1 MTVITLSRQM
11 GCHGEEIASSVA
23 QALGLRFIDAA
34 AINQA
39 AQRAGVPQVALD
51 ELEHEGQRGL
61 VNQMLKALRTMPGL
75 PRTSP
80 PAGAPAA
87 EAGPVEP
94 DSSGLP
100 MPFSNLFSPTARPI
114 SASIDSYVRV
124 VGMVVRGLARQGNV
138 LILGRGGQVLL
149 RNHPNAMHIQVVAP
163 QPFRVDVVMS
173 RLGLSKRE
181 ALSRVRASDRA
192 RSDQL
197 RRYHDADWL
206 DPTLYDLVVNTG
218 RVSVATAVDLIIAAQ
233 RARQQAR
240 EESPADELENAG
252 TG

>member
-11 GCHGEEIASSVA
+11 GSYGEEIASSVA
-23 QALGLRFIDAA
+23 QALGLRLIDAA
-34 AINQA
+34 TINQA
-39 AQRAGVPQVALD
+39 AQRAGVPKVALD
-51 ELEHEGQRGL
+51 ELEHEGERGL

-75 PRTSP
+75 PSVSP
-80 PAGAPAA
+80 SGGAPAA

-94 DSSGLP
+94 ESSGLP
-100 MPFSNLFSPTARPI
+100 MPFAGLFSPAARPI

-138 LILGRGGQVLL
+138 LFLGRGGQVLL
-149 RNHPNAMHIQVVAP
+149 RNHPTAMHIQVVAP
-163 QPFRVDVVMS
+163 QPLRVEVVMS

-192 RSDQL
+192 RSDHL

-218 RVSVATAVDLIIAAQ
+218 RVSVATAVDLIIAVQ
-233 RARQQAR
+233 RARQPAR
-240 EESPADELENAG
+240 EESQTDRLKDAG